1 MNVTKKQPT
10 RTLQYKT
17 VIAVIAVHILSL
29 FVIFSVFN
37 TLPRDDRIDAL
48 DGTIIELKKSIA
60 MEDTITGSVVQLSR
74 LAQKSG
80 YELAVGDII
89 KDHRSAMSSIKT
101 NLAVLQQ
108 AGNETSRHNIM
119 VYVIIVLGVQGLLLV
134 LYFSR
139 VTGAVSLT
147 VNVISR
153 QIDDILAGKEVTYE
167 DNEEI
172 VEFTE
177 FYDKFKIFLNTRAAD
192 SAKKLTKIKK
202 KNT

>member
-1 MNVTKKQPT
+1 MNVTEKQPA

-37 TLPRDDRIDAL
+37 TLPPDDRIAAL
-48 DGTIIELKKSIA
+48 GGTIIELKKSIA
-60 MEDTITGSVVQLSR
+60 MEETITGSVVQLSR

-139 VTGAVSLT
+139 VARSSSYTLGI
-147 VNVISR
+147 ISR
-153 QIDDILAGKEVTYE
+153 QIDDILAGKDADITNDETIIEYRELYE
-167 DNEEI
+167 KVRDLPAT
-172 VEFTE
+172 F
-177 FYDKFKIFLNTRAAD
+177 AAHNKNL
-192 SAKKLTKIKK
+192 KKRNK
-202 KNT
+202 